1 MDKPKVFVSRIIPD
15 AGLSMVISACNAD
28 VWPDELPPSR
38 DAIMEKVRGMD
49 GILSL
54 ITDRIDGDVM
64 DAAGDGLKIISNYA
78 VGYDNIDV
86 AAATERGILV
96 ANTPGTVTETTADL
110 AFALLMSAARRIG
123 EGIDHIRRGKWQT
136 FKPLELL
143 GKDIHHATMGI
154 IGMGRIGLEVAQ
166 RARGFDMEIIY
177 FDYRMRL
184 EKGMSVV
191 AALCTTLDE
200 LLTRADFVSLHVPL
214 NEETRHLIS
223 TDALAKMKPTAIL
236 INTTRGPVVDPEA
249 LYDALTSGQIAY
261 AALDVTD
268 PEPLPPEHKLMN
280 VPNCL
285 IVPHIGSATIET
297 RSKMAVMA
305 AENLVAGASGTV
317 PRHLVNPDVLARRR

>member
-1 MDKPKVFVSRIIPD
+1 MGKPKVFVSRIIPD
-15 AGLSMVISACNAD
+15 AGLSIVINSCDAD
-28 VWPDELPPSR
+28 VWPEELPPSR
-38 DAIMEKVRGMD
+38 DAIMQKVRGMD

-64 DAAGDGLKIISNYA
+64 DAAGDSLKIISNYA

-86 AAATERGILV
+86 TAATERGILV

-110 AFALLMSAARRIG
+110 AFTLLMSAARRIG
-123 EGIDHIRRGKWQT
+123 EGIDHIRKGKWQT

-143 GKDIHHATMGI
+143 GKDIHHATLGI
-154 IGMGRIGLEVAQ
+154 IGMGRIGMEVAK

-177 FDYRMRL
+177 YDYRMRL
-184 EKGMSVV
+184 EKGTSLRATM
-191 AALCTTLDE
+191 CTTLDE
-200 LLTRADFVSLHVPL
+200 LLARADFVSLHVPL
-214 NEETRHLIS
+214 NEETYHLINADS
-223 TDALAKMKPTAIL
+223 LAKMKPTAIL
-236 INTTRGPVVDPEA
+236 INTTRGPVVDT
-249 LYDALTSGQIAY
+249 DALHDALISGHIAY

-268 PEPLPPEHKLMN
+268 PEPLPPDHKLMN

-305 AENLVAGASGTV
+305 AENLVAGARGTV
-317 PRHLVNPDVLARRR
+317 PPHLVNPDVLAQRR